1 MTKRFLP
8 FLILSALLVGC
19 GAGTSS
25 PGNGS
30 SYVAGN
36 GSVTFIEAK
45 NRVAAPVISG
55 TALDGANIAPLKGV
69 SVLNVWASW
78 CGPCRAEAP
87 TLQAIA
93 TQYPNVYFLG
103 LLTRDDDDAARA
115 FLRRFKIT
123 YPSLHDDD
131 LILEFGKTL
140 PPNAIPSTVIL
151 DAKGRIAARISGEVT
166 VAGLRG
172 VLDKVLAE

>member
-1 MTKRFLP
+1 MMKRFLP
-8 FLILSALLVGC
+8 FVLLSTLLVGC

-36 GSVTFIEAK
+36 GAVTFI
-45 NRVAAPVISG
+45 APNDRELAPKIAG
-55 TALDGANIAPLKGV
+55 TGLDGATIAPLQGV

-87 TLQAIA
+87 TLQAISV
-93 TQYPNVYFLG
+93 QYPSVHFLG

-123 YPSLHDDD
+123 YPSVHDDE
-131 LILEFGKTL
+131 LILKFGKTL

-151 DAKGRIAARISGEVT
+151 DAQNRIAARISGEVT
-166 VAGLRG
+166 VAGLRE
-172 VLDKVLAE
+172 LLNKVLAE

>member
-1 MTKRFLP
+1 MMKRFLP
-8 FLILSALLVGC
+8 FVLLSTLLVSC
-19 GAGTSS
+19 GAGTSA

-36 GSVTFIEAK
+36 GAITFIDPQD
-45 NRVAAPVISG
+45 RVRAPEISG
-55 TALDGANIAPLKGV
+55 TGLDGAPVPQLRGV

-87 TLQAIA
+87 TLQAISV
-93 TQYPNVYFLG
+93 QYPNVHFLG

-123 YPSLHDDD
+123 YPTIHNDD
-131 LILEFGKTL
+131 LILKFGKTL

-151 DAKGRIAARISGEVT
+151 DSRNRIAARISGEVT
-166 VAGLRG
+166 VAGLQE
-172 VLDKVLAE
+172 LLNKVLAE

>member
-1 MTKRFLP
+1 MMKRLLP
-8 FLILSALLVGC
+8 FLLLSTLLVGC

-36 GSVTFIEAK
+36 GAVTFIAPK
-45 NRVAAPVISG
+45 DRVTAPSISG
-55 TALDGANIAPLKGV
+55 TALDGAAISPVKGV

-87 TLQAIA
+87 TLQAISM
-93 TQYPNVYFLG
+93 QYPKVFFLG

-123 YPSLHDDD
+123 YPSLHDDN
-131 LILEFGKTL
+131 LILKFGKTL
-140 PPNAIPSTVIL
+140 PPNAIPSTVII
-151 DAKGRIAARISGEVT
+151 DSRGRIAARISCEVT

-172 VLDKVLAE
+172 LLDKVLAE